1 MRTSANPTPLR
12 HSGLRMPGSEQRGV
26 HLRPTA
32 EDRLA
37 AVMPLDERQRK
48 LVALLLAGHTDASAA
63 SRLGVSPRTVTN
75 ILRSLMDRLGVDNRF
90 QLGVAL
96 GSRIRV
102 PDRSSRVSYAASSPC
117 DGGPGTGPNPP
128 APVGPASAGATS
140 SRRPSRPSID
150 AGP

>member
-1 MRTSANPTPLR
+1 MPTSPNLTPLR
-12 HSGLRMPGSEQRGV
+12 RGGLRAPTGEQRPAPA
-26 HLRPTA
+26 RPSV

-63 SRLGVSPRTVTN
+63 GRLGVSPRTVTN

-96 GSRIRV
+96 GSRMRA
-102 PDRSSRVSYAASSPC
+102 PERTNRPHRGTSSPA
-117 DGGPGTGPNPP
+117 DMTPGDFGVRASPP
-128 APVGPASAGATS
+128 L
-140 SRRPSRPSID
+140 RRRT
-150 AGP
+150 AH

>member
-1 MRTSANPTPLR
+1 MLTSPNPISLR
-12 HSGLRMPGSEQRGV
+12 RGGLRTPAGEQRPAPV
-26 HLRPTA
+26 RPSV

-63 SRLGVSPRTVTN
+63 GRLGVSPRTVTN

-96 GSRIRV
+96 GSRMRT
-102 PDRSSRVSYAASSPC
+102 PDRTNRPPRGTSLPADAATGNFGVRASP
-117 DGGPGTGPNPP
+117 PL
-128 APVGPASAGATS
+128 
-140 SRRPSRPSID
+140 SRRT
-150 AGP
+150 A

>member
-12 HSGLRMPGSEQRGV
+12 HNGLRTPGSAQRSS
-26 HLRPTA
+26 HLRPGV

-48 LVALLLAGHTDASAA
+48 LIALLLAGHTDASAA
-63 SRLGVSPRTVTN
+63 SRLDVSPRTVTN

-102 PDRSSRVSYAASSPC
+102 PDR
-117 DGGPGTGPNPP
+117 
-128 APVGPASAGATS
+128 
-140 SRRPSRPSID
+140 PSRPPYTALRPGEGAPEGSGPR
-150 AGP
+150 AGSALNGAADR

>member
-1 MRTSANPTPLR
+1 MRTSPNPTPLR
-12 HSGLRMPGSEQRGV
+12 RNGLRMPGNEQRPV
-26 HLRPTA
+26 PLRPSI

-63 SRLGVSPRTVTN
+63 GRLGVSPRTVTN

-96 GSRIRV
+96 GSRMRT
-102 PDRSSRVSYAASSPC
+102 PDRTNRPPRGTSLPAEAAAGEFGVRTSP
-117 DGGPGTGPNPP
+117 PL
-128 APVGPASAGATS
+128 
-140 SRRPSRPSID
+140 RRTAD
-150 AGP
+150 A